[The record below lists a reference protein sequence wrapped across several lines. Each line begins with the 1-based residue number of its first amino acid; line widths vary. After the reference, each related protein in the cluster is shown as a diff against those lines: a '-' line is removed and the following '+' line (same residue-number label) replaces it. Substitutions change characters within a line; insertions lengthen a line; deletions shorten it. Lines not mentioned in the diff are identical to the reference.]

1 MKRPLLMDL
10 AYARAGTFM
19 GVTNSSKPEYINV
32 LMNPLNSTRTIT
44 IPDVPRYAL
53 QPVKT
58 AHQVIPKEG
67 VFYLLTGSGG
77 LAPVMEELDL
87 MKGRVFAQVSELIAR
102 YQQAE
107 AKSAVLQKGMQQ
119 SVDEVVHQ
127 QTETLEKIHK
137 LAPAPMVYG
146 KRRPYQGSGQLMEG

>member
-19 GVTNSSKPEYINV
+19 GVSNSSKPEYINV
-32 LMNPLNSTRTIT
+32 LMNPLNSTKTIV

-58 AHQVIPKEG
+58 AHSVIPKEG
-67 VFYLLTGSGG
+67 VYYLLTGSGG
-77 LAPVMEELDL
+77 LAPVMEEFQLIQ
-87 MKGRVFAQVSELIAR
+87 GQVYSQISQLIAR

-107 AKSAVLQKGMQQ
+107 AKSAVLQKSVQR
-119 SVDEVVHQ
+119 SVDQVVNE
-127 QTETLEKIHK
+127 QTDTLEKIHK
-137 LAPAPMVYG
+137 LAPAPMMFG
-146 KRRPYQGSGQLMEG
+146 KRKSYGQSGQLME